1 MSKIKFKNNT
11 FCLRSVRAP
20 TTKEQRAR
28 SRYTCVHS
36 ETQTHR
42 GAHETERWR
51 GGGVIPAHPGDI
63 KVEITHT
70 HALFVLKLRARV
82 CVCAR
87 ALAAYLH
94 NQRLL
99 FSADGNDPEQNGK
112 VAGLPAQSREP
123 RFPPPPR
130 SSTASSSS
138 RRHG

>member
-1 MSKIKFKNNT
+1 M
-11 FCLRSVRAP
+11 
-20 TTKEQRAR
+20 E
-28 SRYTCVHS
+28 
-36 ETQTHR
+36 
-42 GAHETERWR
+42 GG